1 MQDQK
6 MQDWKLQDAKSRFSE
21 LVRDAESE
29 PQVVTRRG
37 KRTVVVLAADAYDRL
52 RSRSARH
59 APDAIEV
66 LLNIPEGDW
75 EPERVPLRLRDGLC
89 EAGE

>member
-1 MQDQK
+1 MH
-6 MQDWKLQDAKSRFSE
+6 DWKLQDAKSRFSE

-29 PQVVTRRG
+29 PQAVTRRG

-52 RSRSARH
+52 RSRNARH
-59 APDAIEV
+59 APDAVEV
-66 LLNIPEGDW
+66 LLSIPEGDW
-75 EPERVPLRLRDGLC
+75 EPERTPLQLRDGLC